1 MHIHEYGERFLQIDR
16 FSRKWDM
23 IYDLQ
28 TICGIDDGL
37 LAVATGEVKRQLSVI
52 QPFAHGSTSTGDN
65 QMSIIFERTQ
75 IGMFRVRRYW
85 ALCQLKF
92 QFLI

>member
-1 MHIHEYGERFLQIDR
+1 MHIHEYGVRFLQIDR

-37 LAVATGEVKRQLSVI
+37 LAVATGEEK
-52 QPFAHGSTSTGDN
+52 GSP
-65 QMSIIFERTQ
+65 
-75 IGMFRVRRYW
+75 V
-85 ALCQLKF
+85 
-92 QFLI
+92 